1 MKRFL
6 LILAALFAAVI
17 AVRLCPLLLV
27 PTAFALLAL
36 AATAVLVIGLLT
48 VTSPLWIAILADT
61 GATVLVTLNALRLL
75 GFERET
81 RT

>member
-6 LILAALFAAVI
+6 LILAALFATVI
-17 AVRLCPLLLV
+17 AIRLCPLLLV

-48 VTSPLWIAILADT
+48 VTSPLWIAILA
-61 GATVLVTLNALRLL
+61 GCGLVAVVRRLNRA
-75 GFERET
+75 
-81 RT
+81 

>member
-6 LILAALFAAVI
+6 LILAALFAALI
-17 AVRLCPLLLV
+17 AIRLCPLLLV

-48 VTSPLWIAILADT
+48 VTSPLWIAILA
-61 GATVLVTLNALRLL
+61 GCGFVAIVRRLSRNRSV
-75 GFERET
+75 ESNCRPV
-81 RT
+81 

>member
-6 LILAALFAAVI
+6 LILAALFAALI
-17 AVRLCPLLLV
+17 AIRLCPLLLV

-48 VTSPLWIAILADT
+48 VTSPLWIAILA
-61 GATVLVTLNALRLL
+61 GCGFVAIVRRLSRNHSVAV
-75 GFERET
+75 GGRPV
-81 RT
+81 

>member
-6 LILAALFAAVI
+6 LILAALFAALI
-17 AVRLCPLLLV
+17 AIRLCPLLLV

-48 VTSPLWIAILADT
+48 VTSPLWIAILAGCGL
-61 GATVLVTLNALRLL
+61 GAVVRRLNRA
-75 GFERET
+75 
-81 RT
+81 

>member
-6 LILAALFAAVI
+6 LILAALFATVI

-48 VTSPLWIAILADT
+48 VTSPLWIAILA
-61 GATVLVTLNALRLL
+61 GCGFVAIVRRLSRNHSV
-75 GFERET
+75 GQDHR
-81 RT
+81 